1 MRAFRGTHLF
11 STKSVEKCGKSLL
24 GSWGAGWKMRLSAA
38 GGPHGGSQGE
48 GGKGKRLPGPDSS
61 RRDKTLFDG
70 GGGAPQGVPEAS
82 MRVGDTRNVGGSGR
96 FRFIPGAGLL
106 SPRDKPKASRE
117 PFSMRRR
124 ARGSGRFRIMDGLC
138 LGRRH

>member
-1 MRAFRGTHLF
+1 MHLRRADVR
-11 STKSVEKCGKSLL
+11 
-24 GSWGAGWKMRLSAA
+24 
-38 GGPHGGSQGE
+38 GPHRE
-48 GGKGKRLPGPDSS
+48 NREKEKGKRLPGPDSP

-70 GGGAPQGVPEAS
+70 GGGAPHGVPEAS

-96 FRFIPGAGLL
+96 FRFIPGAGWL

-117 PFSMRRR
+117 PLSMSRR
-124 ARGSGRFRIMDGLC
+124 ARGSGHFRIIYGLW